1 MKIALDYAAR
11 SDVGLVRSENQDSG
25 YAGPHLLVV
34 ADGMGGHAGGD
45 IASSIAIGRMV
56 SLDGESHGG
65 DDATDHLVRSL
76 AAANTQIQ
84 EQVEHSPELQGMGT
98 TVTALLR
105 AGNKVALAHI
115 GDSRAYLLRG
125 GALSQITHDHS
136 FVQSLVDEGRITEEE
151 ADSHPQRSL
160 VTRVLTGS
168 EGDEPDLMVREVRP
182 GDRFLLCSDGLS
194 GFVARDTIAD
204 VLSAGQ
210 PVGPTADR
218 LVELALKAGAPDNVT
233 VVVADVVDLD
243 SGSAPSTVPQVVGA
257 AAQRRQ
263 GTRAVP
269 QTPAAKAAALSREAS
284 GVKDDDEVTLAEET
298 RPSGPARWLRRAAV
312 AVLALVVL
320 AGGVYAGWYWV
331 QRQFYVGVD
340 QGRVAIFR
348 GVSQDLGP
356 IKLSQ
361 VEQVS
366 TIAATDLPDFYRA
379 QVQNTITTSSLD
391 DAEERVDRL
400 REEAVRCVSRKAAGG
415 TCGAAGSATSP
426 TTSPTASPTTTV
438 TSSPPPTSPTGTA
451 SPSSSATTA
460 P

>member
-65 DDATDHLVRSL
+65 DDVTDHLVHTL
-76 AAANTQIQ
+76 ASANAEIQSQI
-84 EQVEHSPELQGMGT
+84 EHTPELQGMGT

-125 GALSQITHDHS
+125 GTFSQITHDHS
-136 FVQSLVDEGRITEEE
+136 FVQSLVDDGRITEEE

-160 VTRVLTGS
+160 VTRVLTGAHD
-168 EGDEPDLMVREVRP
+168 DEPDLMVREVRP

-194 GFVARDTIAD
+194 GFVARDTIED

-218 LVELALKAGAPDNVT
+218 LVELAMKAGAPDNVT

-257 AAQRRQ
+257 AAQRTKG
-263 GTRAVP
+263 GTRPVP
-269 QTPAAKAAALSREAS
+269 LTPAAKAAALSREAT
-284 GVKDDDEVTLAEET
+284 GAADDDGVTLAEET
-298 RPSGPARWLRRAAV
+298 PSTGRGRWLRRG
-312 AVLALVVL
+312 LALLLVLVVL
-320 AGGVYAGWYWV
+320 GGGAYAGWYWV
-331 QRQFYVGVD
+331 QRQFYVGVED
-340 QGRVAIFR
+340 GQVAIFR

-356 IKLSQ
+356 IRLSK
-361 VEQVS
+361 VEQRSSIS
-366 TIAATDLPDFYRA
+366 TADLPDFYRT
-379 QVQNTITTSSLD
+379 QVQNTITTSTLA
-391 DAEERVDRL
+391 DAEERVNRL

-415 TCGAAGSATSP
+415 SCGGTSAASSSP
-426 TTSPTASPTTTV
+426 STTTSTTT
-438 TSSPPPTSPTGTA
+438 TTAPTSPT
-451 SPSSSATTA
+451 SPTSTTTA
-460 P
+460 TP

>member
-65 DDATDHLVRSL
+65 DDVTDHLVHTL
-76 AAANTQIQ
+76 ASANAEIQSQI
-84 EQVEHSPELQGMGT
+84 EHTPELQGMGT

-125 GALSQITHDHS
+125 GTFSQITHDHS
-136 FVQSLVDEGRITEEE
+136 FVQSLVDDGRITEEE

-160 VTRVLTGS
+160 VTRVLTGAHD
-168 EGDEPDLMVREVRP
+168 DEPDLMVREVRP

-194 GFVARDTIAD
+194 GFVARDTIEE

-218 LVELALKAGAPDNVT
+218 LVELAMKAGAPDNVT

-257 AAQRRQ
+257 AAQRTKG
-263 GTRAVP
+263 GTRPVP
-269 QTPAAKAAALSREAS
+269 LTPAAKAAALSREAT
-284 GVKDDDEVTLAEET
+284 GAADDDGVTLAEET
-298 RPSGPARWLRRAAV
+298 PSNGPGRWLRRG
-312 AVLALVVL
+312 LALLLVLVVL
-320 AGGVYAGWYWV
+320 GGGAYAGWYWV
-331 QRQFYVGVD
+331 QRQFYVGVED
-340 QGRVAIFR
+340 GQVAIFR

-356 IKLSQ
+356 IRLSK
-361 VEQVS
+361 VEQRSSIS
-366 TIAATDLPDFYRA
+366 TADLPDFYRT
-379 QVQNTITTSSLD
+379 QVQNTITTSTLA
-391 DAEERVDRL
+391 DAEERVNRL

-415 TCGAAGSATSP
+415 SCGGTSAASS
-426 TTSPTASPTTTV
+426 TTT
-438 TSSPPPTSPTGTA
+438 
-451 SPSSSATTA
+451 TTA
-460 P
+460 PTGPTSTTTATP

>member
-45 IASSIAIGRMV
+45 IASSIAIGTMV

-65 DDATDHLVRSL
+65 DDATDHLSRTL
-76 AAANTQIQ
+76 AAANAEIQ
-84 EQVEHSPELQGMGT
+84 SRVEHSPELQGMGT

-125 GALSQITHDHS
+125 DTFSQITHDHS
-136 FVQSLVDEGRITEEE
+136 FVQSLVDEGRITEAE

-168 EGDEPDLMVREVRP
+168 DGDEPDLMVREARP

-194 GFVARDTIAD
+194 GFVARDTIEE
-204 VLSAGQ
+204 VLSAGK
-210 PVGPTADR
+210 PAGPTADR
-218 LVELALKAGAPDNVT
+218 LVELAMRAGAPDNVT

-243 SGSAPSTVPQVVGA
+243 SGTTPSTVPQVVGA
-257 AAQRRQ
+257 AAHRRK
-263 GTRAVP
+263 GTRAAP
-269 QTPAAKAAALSREAS
+269 ATPAAKAAALSRQAT
-284 GVKDDDEVTLAEET
+284 GATDDEDVTLAEEPP
-298 RPSGPARWLRRAAV
+298 RSGASRWLRRALV
-312 AVLALVVL
+312 TLLALVVL
-320 AGGVYAGWYWV
+320 GGGAYAAYDWT

-340 QGRVAIFR
+340 EGHVAIFR

-356 IKLSQ
+356 IPLSR
-361 VEQVS
+361 VEEVSSVS
-366 TIAATDLPDFYRA
+366 TVDLPDFYRNR
-379 QVQNTITTSSLD
+379 VENTVSTNTLA
-391 DAEERVDRL
+391 DAESLVDSL
-400 REEAVRCVSRKAAGG
+400 RAEAMRCASRKAAGG
-415 TCGAAGSATSP
+415 SCGTAAGVPSG
-426 TTSPTASPTTTV
+426 TV
-438 TSSPPPTSPTGTA
+438 TSTPSTSATA
-451 SPSSSATTA
+451 SPSSRPAPASSAKPTA
-460 P
+460 TP

>member
-65 DDATDHLVRSL
+65 DDVTDHLVHTL
-76 AAANTQIQ
+76 ASANAEIQSQI
-84 EQVEHSPELQGMGT
+84 EHTPELQGMGT

-125 GALSQITHDHS
+125 GTFSQITHDHS
-136 FVQSLVDEGRITEEE
+136 FVQSLVDDGRITEEE

-160 VTRVLTGS
+160 VTRVLTGAHD
-168 EGDEPDLMVREVRP
+168 DEPDLMVREVRP

-194 GFVARDTIAD
+194 GFVARDTIEE

-218 LVELALKAGAPDNVT
+218 LVELAMKAGAPDNVT

-257 AAQRRQ
+257 AAQRTKG
-263 GTRAVP
+263 GTRPVP
-269 QTPAAKAAALSREAS
+269 LTPAAKAAALSREAT
-284 GVKDDDEVTLAEET
+284 GAADDDGVTLAEEA
-298 RPSGPARWLRRAAV
+298 PSAGPARWLRRG
-312 AVLALVVL
+312 LALLLVLVVL
-320 AGGVYAGWYWV
+320 GGGAYAGWYWV
-331 QRQFYVGVD
+331 QRQFYVGVED
-340 QGRVAIFR
+340 GQVAIFR

-356 IKLSQ
+356 IRLSK
-361 VEQVS
+361 VEQLSSIS
-366 TIAATDLPDFYRA
+366 TADLPDFYRT
-379 QVQNTITTSSLD
+379 QVQNTITTSTLA
-391 DAEERVDRL
+391 DAEERVNRL

-415 TCGAAGSATSP
+415 TCGGTSAASST
-426 TTSPTASPTTTV
+426 PTTT
-438 TSSPPPTSPTGTA
+438 TTTTPGPTSPT
-451 SPSSSATTA
+451 STTA
-460 P
+460 TATP

>member
-45 IASSIAIGRMV
+45 IASSIAIGTMV

-65 DDATDHLVRSL
+65 DDATDHLSRTI
-76 AAANTQIQ
+76 AAANAEIQ
-84 EQVEHSPELQGMGT
+84 SQVDHSPELQGMGT

-125 GALSQITHDHS
+125 EKFNQITHDHS

-168 EGDEPDLMVREVRP
+168 DGDEPDLMVREART

-194 GFVARDTIAD
+194 GFVARDTIEE
-204 VLSAGQ
+204 VLSAGR
-210 PVGPTADR
+210 PVAATADR
-218 LVELALKAGAPDNVT
+218 LAWRAGAPDNVT
-233 VVVADVVDLD
+233 VVVADIVDLD
-243 SGSAPSTVPQVVGA
+243 SGATPSTVPQVVGA
-257 AAQRRQ
+257 AAHRRPE
-263 GTRAVP
+263 TRAVP
-269 QTPAAKAAALSREAS
+269 VTPAEKAAALSREVS
-284 GVKDDDEVTLAEET
+284 GATDDEVTLAEEA
-298 RPSGPARWLRRAAV
+298 PGSGRGRWLRRIAV
-312 AVLALVVL
+312 ALLALIVL
-320 AGGVYAGWYWV
+320 GGGAYAAYDWV
-331 QRQFYVGVD
+331 QRQYYVGVED
-340 QGRVAIFR
+340 GNVAIFR

-356 IKLSQ
+356 IRLSS
-361 VEQVS
+361 VEERSSIQ
-366 TIAATDLPDFYRA
+366 TADLPDFYRNR
-379 QVQNTITTSSLD
+379 VENTVSTSTLSDAHELVDSL
-391 DAEERVDRL
+391 RT
-400 REEAVRCVSRKAAGG
+400 EAVRCVSRKAAGG
-415 TCGAAGSATSP
+415 SCGTGVTATTPVP
-426 TTSPTASPTTTV
+426 TTSGTTTAPTPTTTPSGV
-438 TSSPPPTSPTGTA
+438 ATS
-451 SPSSSATTA
+451 A